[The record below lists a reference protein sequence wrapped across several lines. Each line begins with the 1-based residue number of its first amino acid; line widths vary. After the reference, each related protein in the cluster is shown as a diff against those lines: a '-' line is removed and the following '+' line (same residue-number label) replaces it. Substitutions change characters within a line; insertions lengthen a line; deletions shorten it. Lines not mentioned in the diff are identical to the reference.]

1 MMVFQKMFQI
11 LSHYC
16 LVSKLV
22 FGGVDSNTP
31 RRVKYTKV
39 SCKLER
45 SPSQRSHP
53 PRPGEPGANAL
64 EMESGWKNV
73 PMVPGEWY

>member
-1 MMVFQKMFQI
+1 MV
-11 LSHYC
+11 
-16 LVSKLV
+16 V
-22 FGGVDSNTP
+22 FGGVDSN
-31 RRVKYTKV
+31 TKV

-64 EMESGWKNV
+64 EMESGWKNTDGSGR
-73 PMVPGEWY
+73 MVLEY

>member
-1 MMVFQKMFQI
+1 MVVF
-11 LSHYC
+11 
-16 LVSKLV
+16 VGKL
-22 FGGVDSNTP
+22 T
-31 RRVKYTKV
+31 TKV

-64 EMESGWKNV
+64 EMESGWKNTDGSGR
-73 PMVPGEWY
+73 MVLEY